1 MRGRAWRS
9 RACSDA
15 KTSAEAKKVDI
26 EGYIS
31 PRVRVV
37 RIGSGRSVDRL
48 KVEPLW
54 KEMSKNLCCWPPGD
68 RARERR
74 SSGGGHGCSWC
85 RELAHTARGCLPAPR
100 VSVQGVLGRR
110 GLALCWSAHASSLD
124 MPPRHSS
131 QRWLGLDWAWTM
143 RSSPALRG
151 ALLGCFVLA
160 LALDCAAK
168 SRTMHRLSA
177 AAG

>member
-1 MRGRAWRS
+1 MLDFVIQCITFVLRGTTVWRRRSWRS

-54 KEMSKNLCCWPPGD
+54 KEMSKNSCCWPPGD

-85 RELAHTARGCLPAPR
+85 RDLAHTARGCLPAPR
-100 VSVQGVLGRR
+100 VSAEGVLRR
-110 GLALCWSAHASSLD
+110 RWLALCLRAHACSLD
-124 MPPRHSS
+124 VPLRHSS
-131 QRWLGLDWAWTM
+131 QSWLGLVDEEPSRDA
-143 RSSPALRG
+143 RSVARMP
-151 ALLGCFVLA
+151 
-160 LALDCAAK
+160 CARSCA
-168 SRTMHRLSA
+168 
-177 AAG
+177 

>member
-54 KEMSKNLCCWPPGD
+54 KEMRKHSCWPPGD
-68 RARERR
+68 RARERDDR
-74 SSGGGHGCSWC
+74 P
-85 RELAHTARGCLPAPR
+85 EAAMDAPR
-100 VSVQGVLGRR
+100 V
-110 GLALCWSAHASSLD
+110 ASSRIPLEAAS
-124 MPPRHSS
+124 RH
-131 QRWLGLDWAWTM
+131 L
-143 RSSPALRG
+143 
-151 ALLGCFVLA
+151 V
-160 LALDCAAK
+160 
-168 SRTMHRLSA
+168 
-177 AAG
+177 